1 MPFADGWAALNL
13 EMPARV
19 PRTEYS
25 VEQHWPL
32 ISRVTGM
39 AVSAD
44 SDEATREQAQRAFR
58 REWKFDLNWSTLIKR
73 DDLGAERS
81 YMGHAEYLE
90 DGSDF
95 DTAIVAAFTD
105 PEAALAFDPWESYG
119 PINRR
124 ETTRRF
130 EEHYRANRERSPDA
144 VNMTGVY
151 VTCVSGLI
159 EVFGWEML
167 LLAAGVDPERF
178 GRLTERYADW
188 SLQFFEALAEADVPV
203 VMVHDDIV
211 WSSGPFIRPEWYREF
226 VFPAHARLVRPLLDS
241 GKKVLFT
248 SDGDYTMFV
257 EDIAAVG
264 VHGFVLEPLTDMK
277 YVAERYGKTHA
288 IIGNADTRILLR
300 GDRAEIKAEVER
312 CMSIG
317 KDCPGFFMAVGNHIP
332 YNTPIESALYY
343 NEIYEDLAQ
352 RR

>member
-1 MPFADGWAALNL
+1 MPFDDGWAALNL

-25 VEQHWPL
+25 AEQHWTL
-32 ISRVTGM
+32 ISKVTGI
-39 AVSAD
+39 AVSSD
-44 SDEATREQAQRAFR
+44 SDEAIRQRAQRAFR
-58 REWKFDLNWSTLIKR
+58 QAWKFDLIWSTLIKR
-73 DDLGAERS
+73 EDMGAKRS

-95 DTAIVAAFTD
+95 DTALVTAFTD
-105 PEAALAFDPWESYG
+105 PEEALDFDPRESYG
-119 PINRR
+119 PIDRR
-124 ETTRRF
+124 ATTRRF
-130 EEHYRANRERSPDA
+130 EEHYRANREQAPDA

-151 VTCVSGLI
+151 VSCVSGLI

-167 LLAAGVDPERF
+167 LLAAGVDGERF

-203 VMVHDDIV
+203 VMMHDDIV
-211 WSSGPFIRPEWYREF
+211 WSSGPFIRPEWYREH
-226 VFPAHARLVRPLLDS
+226 VFPAYKRLLRPLLDS

-257 EDIAAVG
+257 DDIAAVG
-264 VHGFVLEPLTDMK
+264 VHGFVLEPLTDLE
-277 YVAERYGKTHA
+277 YLAERYGETHA

-300 GDRAEIKAEVER
+300 GVKTEIKAEVER

-317 KDCPGFFMAVGNHIP
+317 KRCPGFFMAVGNHIP
-332 YNTPIESALYY
+332 YNTPVESALYY
-343 NEIYEDLAQ
+343 NDVYEELAP
-352 RR
+352 R